1 MTKLLRVVALAGL
14 AAPGLVSCSMIH
26 KDIAWPEDMTGKNLV
41 GVSSGWA
48 FAEATVS
55 LENGEGPIAGPPNDG
70 GKSTTDLDPVFG
82 MGIKYFRYLTNNFLL
97 GAILEHRIFDPEST
111 RPLSADVD
119 LDDFGTTHLIVEARY
134 QLDPIDEANRLR
146 PFAGVQL
153 GFVPEVKADGVA
165 RYAANP
171 GAGLP
176 AVTEEIS
183 VEGTEFFT
191 LGFVAGASYLIQE
204 GLTADFG
211 AFYEY
216 SLNATKDQL
225 VLNPYGGDDTT
236 YDGELYESGIYLTF
250 GLTWAF

>member
-1 MTKLLRVVALAGL
+1 M
-14 AAPGLVSCSMIH
+14 
-26 KDIAWPEDMTGKNLV
+26 
-41 GVSSGWA
+41 
-48 FAEATVS
+48 
-55 LENGEGPIAGPPNDG
+55 
-70 GKSTTDLDPVFG
+70 
-82 MGIKYFRYLTNNFLL
+82 
-97 GAILEHRIFDPEST
+97 
-111 RPLSADVD
+111 D

-134 QLDPIDEANRLR
+134 QLDPIDSANRLR

-165 RYAANP
+165 RYGAN
-171 GAGLP
+171 AFSP

-183 VEGTEFFT
+183 LEGTEFFT

-216 SLNATKDQL
+216 ALSPTKDQL
-225 VLNPYGGDDTT
+225 VLDPYPGVPGFEDPST
-236 YDGELYESGIYLTF
+236 YDGELTESGVYLTF